1 MNKIQISIVIGL
13 IFFFQQSI
21 VSQTK
26 NDNQFLQKVGTIDS
40 IYSKTLKEYRK
51 FYVQL
56 PGDYN
61 SKKKYPVAYILDG
74 EVFLPTVNDVQR
86 YYSGGFTPEMILIG
100 ISNANNRTRDL
111 TTSKIDKKY
120 GMPFTEE
127 NGEAH
132 NFNKFI
138 GSELIPF
145 VESKYPVTQF
155 RTLIGHSYGGLFVM
169 YTLLKTPY
177 LFTNYLAIDPSLDWD
192 NQKLLSDAQQ
202 IFSKST
208 YKGKSLFMSLN
219 GQLHPQNPDINID
232 NVMQDTS
239 ESTSFPR
246 ANIAFSNMVKDHSK
260 NGLAYKWIFY
270 PNDIH
275 GTIPFPSIMDGLI
288 FNFKWYQME
297 NTDKFNSPDTSKEEL
312 FKFVN
317 YRAKK
322 LETYFGYV
330 VPPYPEDLFDALGH
344 MSMDMGNL
352 KKAKMFF
359 EFAIKF
365 YPNNAKPY
373 NSMVDFYEKS
383 NDYTNAL
390 KFAAKAFEINPDD
403 YYAQRI
409 NNIKEKIKKG

>member
-1 MNKIQISIVIGL
+1 MNKIQIASIIGL
-13 IFFFQQSI
+13 IFFLQQSI
-21 VSQTK
+21 VSQSK
-26 NDNQFLQKVGTIDS
+26 NENKFLQKIGTIDS

-56 PGDYN
+56 PGNYN
-61 SKKKYPVAYILDG
+61 PKKKYPVVYILDG
-74 EVFLPTVNDVQR
+74 GVFLPTVNDVQR

-100 ISNANNRTRDL
+100 ISNATNRTRDL

-145 VESKYPVTQF
+145 VESKYPVTHF

-169 YTLLKTPY
+169 YTLLNTPD

-192 NQKLLSDAQQ
+192 NQKLLSDAQE
-202 IFSKST
+202 IFSKKT
-208 YKGKSLFMSLN
+208 YNGKSLFMSLN
-219 GQLHPQNPDINID
+219 GQLHPQNPIINIE

-239 ESTSFPR
+239 ELTLFAR
-246 ANIAFSNMVKDHSK
+246 ANIAFSNMVKHHSK
-260 NGLAYKWIFY
+260 NGLAYKWNFY
-270 PNDIH
+270 PNDLH

-297 NTDKFNSPDTSKEEL
+297 NTNKFNSTNTTKEEL
-312 FKFVN
+312 SKFVN

-322 LETYFGYV
+322 LESHFGYI

-344 MSMDMGNL
+344 MSMDIGDL

-365 YPNNAKPY
+365 YPNNATSY
-373 NSMVDFYEKS
+373 NSMVDFYERS
-383 NDYTNAL
+383 NDYNNAL
-390 KFAAKAFEINPDD
+390 KFATKAFEISDD
-403 YYAQRI
+403 EYYIQRI
-409 NNIKEKIKKG
+409 KNIKKRINKI